1 MALPKHPETI
11 VIKNKFYPRGLKE
24 IDIWNY
30 YQKVKKQILQE
41 TFNRNLMFSIMVD
54 VNQTIIRRKSKVG
67 FIRLTPSNYD
77 NIITGRTVAIY
88 PEMSAY
94 ENFGIIDID
103 IDPSD
108 GFKWAK
114 KTTFDVYNFVMDKMP
129 LVTTATIKFTGKTSF
144 HIICHFR
151 NKMKV
156 DSIRFLLRKF
166 LRESELA
173 RVYTIEMKR
182 RAGIPNLDLAPNKF
196 RGNYI
201 ALNSLSIWGLRCM
214 EVPYSGLINFDPK
227 KAKI

>member
-1 MALPKHPETI
+1 MAFPKHPETI

-54 VNQTIIRRKSKVG
+54 VNQTIIRRKSKEG
-67 FIRLTPSNYD
+67 YIRLTPSNYD
-77 NIITGRTVAIY
+77 NIITGRTVVIY

-114 KTTFDVYNFVMDKMP
+114 KATFDVYNFVMDKMP
-129 LVTTATIKFTGKTSF
+129 IVRSATIKFTGKTSF
-144 HIICHFR
+144 HVICHFN

-166 LRESELA
+166 LQESELS

-182 RAGIPNLDLAPNKF
+182 RPGIPNLDLAPNKM

-214 EVPYSGLINFDPK
+214 EVPFSGLLSFDPR

>member
-41 TFNRNLMFSIMVD
+41 TFNRNIMFMIMVD
-54 VNQTIIRRKSKVG
+54 VNKPIIRRKSKEG
-67 FIRLTPSNYD
+67 FIRLSPSNYD
-77 NIITGRTVAIY
+77 EIITGRTIAIF
-88 PEMSAY
+88 PEMGSY

-108 GFKWAK
+108 GFVWARK
-114 KTTFDVYNFVMDKMP
+114 AAYDVYNFVMDKMP
-129 LVTTATIKFTGKTSF
+129 IVRNATIKFTGKTSF
-144 HIICHFR
+144 HIMCQFS

-166 LRESELA
+166 LRESEIA
-173 RVYTIEMKR
+173 KVYTIEMKR
-182 RAGIPNLDLAPNKF
+182 RSGVPNLDLAPNKF

-201 ALNSLSIWGLRCM
+201 ALHSLSIWGLKCM
-214 EVPYSGLINFDPK
+214 EVPYSQILRFDAR
-227 KAKI
+227 KARI